1 MTSPP
6 IIRTLSLEETERL
19 IDWARVEGWNPGL
32 ADAEPFRAADPSG
45 FIGCF
50 VGPEMVSGI
59 SAVRYGSAF
68 GFIGLYIC
76 HPAHRGKGFGRLV
89 WDAGMAH
96 LEGRTIGLDG
106 VPQQQ
111 ANYRSMGFM
120 PAYQTS
126 RWSGRLDVVGGNN
139 GTVRVTPDL
148 LDQLLTFDARHFPA
162 ERSSFLREWLRFPRS
177 AHAVI
182 RDGAIRGYAVMRQCH
197 DGFKIGPLFAETFG
211 EAETLLE
218 ACAAEVDGAVLH
230 LDIPDEQGGFAEYLR
245 ERGFSRG
252 FTTARMYRGPA
263 PRVHTAGIFAITTL
277 ELG

>member
-6 IIRTLSLEETERL
+6 IIRTLSPEEIERL

-89 WDAGMAH
+89 WDAGMAY

-106 VPQQQ
+106 VPEQQ
-111 ANYRSMGFM
+111 ANYRSRGFV

-126 RWSGRLDVVGGNN
+126 RWSGRLDVVAGNR
-139 GTVRVTPDL
+139 GSVRVTPDL
-148 LDQLLTFDARHFPA
+148 LDQLLAFDARHFPA
-162 ERSSFLREWLRFPRS
+162 ERSSFLRAWLQPPRS

-182 RDGAIRGYAVMRQCH
+182 RDGAIRGYAVTRRCH
-197 DGFKIGPLFAETFG
+197 DGFKIGPLFAESS
-211 EAETLLE
+211 EAAAILLE
-218 ACAAEVDGAVLH
+218 ACAAETDAAVLH